1 MKEGLFMLEPLVTN
15 IRVINLEDAMP
26 YINHYVKLGVSKAT
40 FKIFCEDSSDVVV
53 VNRTNMHPRAVRNR
67 DEVFDFLER
76 RG

>member
-26 YINHYVKLGVSKAT
+26 YINHYVKLGVSKVT
-40 FKIFCEDSSDVVV
+40 FKVFCEDSSDVVV